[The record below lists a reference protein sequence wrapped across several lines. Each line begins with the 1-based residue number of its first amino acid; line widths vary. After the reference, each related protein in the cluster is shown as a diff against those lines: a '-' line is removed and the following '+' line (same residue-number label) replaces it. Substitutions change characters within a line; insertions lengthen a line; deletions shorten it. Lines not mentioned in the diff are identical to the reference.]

1 MLKPSMQDLM
11 KKVNNRYLL
20 VNLSAQRARDL
31 CAEEEAT
38 HKELPDKPVKLAL
51 DEISSGEIE
60 YREGPKPEPEKPAED
75 LVAAASADSAET
87 SDDLFADAGDDQ
99 PVELTD
105 DASAEEGISDEL
117 FR

>member
-31 CAEEEAT
+31 CAEEET
-38 HKELPDKPVKLAL
+38 TGKELPDKPVKLAL
-51 DEISSGEIE
+51 DEISDGEIE
-60 YREGPKPEPEKPAED
+60 YREGPKPEPEKPED
-75 LVAAASADSAET
+75 LVAAAAEENEV
-87 SDDLFADAGDDQ
+87 DLFADEREEQ
-99 PVELTD
+99 PVDLADDTD
-105 DASAEEGISDEL
+105 TAEGTSDEL

>member
-31 CAEEEAT
+31 CSEEET
-38 HKELPDKPVKLAL
+38 TGKELPDKPVKL
-51 DEISSGEIE
+51 
-60 YREGPKPEPEKPAED
+60 
-75 LVAAASADSAET
+75 VAAASAEEET
-87 SDDLFADAGDDQ
+87 DLFAEDGADET
-99 PVELTD
+99 VETVDETD
-105 DASAEEGISDEL
+105 TEEGTASDEL

>member
-38 HKELPDKPVKLAL
+38 GKELPDKPVKLAL
-51 DEISSGEIE
+51 DEISDGEIE
-60 YREGPKPEPEKPAED
+60 YREGPKPEPEKPED
-75 LVAAASADSAET
+75 LVAAAAEENEV
-87 SDDLFADAGDDQ
+87 DLFADEREEQ
-99 PVELTD
+99 PVDLADDTD
-105 DASAEEGISDEL
+105 AEEGSSDEL

>member
-38 HKELPDKPVKLAL
+38 GKELPDKPVKLAL
-51 DEISSGEIE
+51 DEISDGEIE
-60 YREGPKPEPEKPAED
+60 YREGPKPEPEKPED
-75 LVAAASADSAET
+75 LVAAAAEENEV
-87 SDDLFADAGDDQ
+87 DLFADEREEQ
-99 PVELTD
+99 PVDLADDTD
-105 DASAEEGISDEL
+105 TAEGTSDEL

>member
-38 HKELPDKPVKLAL
+38 GKELPDKPVKLAL
-51 DEISSGEIE
+51 DEISDGEIE
-60 YREGPKPEPEKPAED
+60 YREGPKPEPEKPED
-75 LVAAASADSAET
+75 LVAAAAEENEV
-87 SDDLFADAGDDQ
+87 DLFADEREEQ
-99 PVELTD
+99 PVDLADDTD
-105 DASAEEGISDEL
+105 TEEGTSDEL

>member
-31 CAEEEAT
+31 CAEEEKT
-38 HKELPDKPVKLAL
+38 GKELPDKPVKLAL
-51 DEISSGEIE
+51 DEISNGEIE
-60 YREGPKPEPEKPAED
+60 YREGPKPEPEAAED
-75 LVAAASADSAET
+75 LVAAASASAEE
-87 SDDLFADAGDDQ
+87 SDDLFADDKEEQ
-99 PVELTD
+99 PVELADETNT
-105 DASAEEGISDEL
+105 EEGTSDEL

>member
-31 CAEEEAT
+31 CSEEET
-38 HKELPDKPVKLAL
+38 TGKELPDKPVKLAL
-51 DEISSGEIE
+51 DEISDGTIE
-60 YREGPKPEPEKPAED
+60 YREGPEPEKQPED
-75 LVAAASADSAET
+75 FVAAASAEEET
-87 SDDLFADAGDDQ
+87 DLFAEDGADET
-99 PVELTD
+99 VETVDETD
-105 DASAEEGISDEL
+105 TEEGTASDEL

>member
-31 CAEEEAT
+31 CSEEENG
-38 HKELPDKPVKLAL
+38 KELPDKPVKLAL
-51 DEISSGEIE
+51 DEISDGTIE
-60 YREGPKPEPEKPAED
+60 YREGPKPEPEKQPGD
-75 LVAAASADSAET
+75 LVAAASAEEDT
-87 SDDLFADAGDDQ
+87 DLFAEDGADET
-99 PVELTD
+99 VEGT
-105 DASAEEGISDEL
+105 ASDEL

>member
-31 CAEEEAT
+31 CSEEET
-38 HKELPDKPVKLAL
+38 TGKELPDKPVKLAL
-51 DEISSGEIE
+51 DEISDGTIE
-60 YREGPKPEPEKPAED
+60 YREGPKPEPEPEKQPED
-75 LVAAASADSAET
+75 FVAAASAEEET
-87 SDDLFADAGDDQ
+87 DLFAEDGTDET
-99 PVELTD
+99 VETVDETD
-105 DASAEEGISDEL
+105 TEEGTASDEL

>member
-38 HKELPDKPVKLAL
+38 GKELPDKPVKLAL
-51 DEISSGEIE
+51 DEISDGEIE
-60 YREGPKPEPEKPAED
+60 YREGPKPEPEKLSED
-75 LVAAASADSAET
+75 LVAAANKED
-87 SDDLFADAGDDQ
+87 DVDLFADDRDEQ
-99 PVELTD
+99 PVELADDTD
-105 DASAEEGISDEL
+105 TEEGTSDEL

>member
-31 CAEEEAT
+31 CSEEENG
-38 HKELPDKPVKLAL
+38 KELPDKPVKLAL
-51 DEISSGEIE
+51 DEISDGTIE
-60 YREGPKPEPEKPAED
+60 YREGPKPEPEKQPGD
-75 LVAAASADSAET
+75 LVAEDGADET
-87 SDDLFADAGDDQ
+87 
-99 PVELTD
+99 VETVDETD
-105 DASAEEGISDEL
+105 TEEGTASDEL